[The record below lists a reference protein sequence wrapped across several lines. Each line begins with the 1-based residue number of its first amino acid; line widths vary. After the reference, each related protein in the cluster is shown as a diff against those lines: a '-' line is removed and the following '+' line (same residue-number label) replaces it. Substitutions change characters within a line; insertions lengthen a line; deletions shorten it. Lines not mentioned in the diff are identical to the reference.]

1 MMILERRFA
10 VVFCLIT
17 LALLG
22 LFLFWIYS
30 IEQKSRDEFES
41 EIVNYPIL
49 ATTKEKFA
57 DVVVEIFDLKDF
69 DTRKGSYVIDAS
81 LQIIYDPAEIPEDYH
96 FMVYN
101 AQILFQQKVK
111 HDKLPNGKYRD
122 MYLMSTTHNF
132 SPIIEDYP
140 LDQQALTYD
149 LMSQNPFDPYSFKIT
164 KLIVA
169 NNLNFGSYS
178 LLSSGTTMQ
187 TAKFN
192 LDDNQNYTTYVSRAY
207 MIVEHSGLLT
217 YFRAFQ
223 LQIVSV
229 ILALVSF
236 ISISD
241 SARFGAIIGS
251 IFDSMNTISSLW
263 GRIREGTS
271 MTVLDIESFYY
282 LLVIVG
288 VLVMVSINSRN
299 RYNMDKLDKK
309 MTELRLENKIA
320 GLNEISDD
328 RYNKLSAEKEL
339 YEILIRRYDKLAIVS
354 LNIMF
359 WGFFFGAYSISTF

>member
-10 VVFCLIT
+10 VFFCLTT
-17 LALLG
+17 LMLLG

-41 EIVNYPIL
+41 EIVNHVIP
-49 ATTKEKFA
+49 ATNKEKFA

-69 DTRKGSYVIDAS
+69 DTRKGSYVIDSS
-81 LQIIYDPAEIPEDYH
+81 LKIVYDPAEIPENYR

-132 SPIIEDYP
+132 TPIIEDYP

-149 LMSQNPFDPYSFKIT
+149 LMSQNPFDPYSFRIS
-164 KLIVA
+164 KLIVPD
-169 NNLNFGSYS
+169 NLNFGSYA
-178 LLSSGTTMQ
+178 LLSSGTALQ

-192 LDDNQNYTTYVSRAY
+192 LDDNLNYTTYVSRAY
-207 MIVEHSGLLT
+207 MVIEHSGLLT

-251 IFDSMNTISSLW
+251 IFVSMNTISSLW

-271 MTVLDIESFYY
+271 MTILDIESFYY

-299 RYNMDKLDKK
+299 RYNMDQLANKMSRLRDTNEVEYDKLA
-309 MTELRLENKIA
+309 T
-320 GLNEISDD
+320 
-328 RYNKLSAEKEL
+328 EKEL
-339 YEILIRRYDKLAIVS
+339 YEILIKKYDKLAIVS

-359 WGFFFGAYSISTF
+359 WGFFFGAYCISAF